1 MNQNLLVKGFTKPK
15 SISYEKDEL
24 TPNYGKFTIYPFERG
39 FGHTVG
45 NVFRRVLLSSIPGYA
60 ITALRVQSWD
70 SEGKLTV
77 LPSPFANIPEAKEET
92 FEFINNLKNVKI
104 KLLDDVDS
112 RTIKI
117 EKKGACV
124 ITAED
129 LEIDGNVEVINKD
142 LHLLTLSDNANVSID
157 LQIDGGRGYVDIDRQ
172 EKYGDKEVSS
182 ILIDA
187 IFSPIEKVAYQ
198 VTDTRI
204 GQRSDYDKLTF
215 EIWTDGTVSPED
227 AMGIAAKIL
236 TDHFSIFINFKLPEV
251 NEEHEEKDEDQ
262 ELKQILLTPVEEL
275 ELSVRAGNCLRSEN
289 IRTIGE
295 LVSRPEEEISK
306 IQHFGKKSLTE
317 IKEKL
322 VKYKLSFGMND
333 VVARVLNKK

>member
-15 SISYEKDEL
+15 NVHYEKDEL
-24 TPNYGKFTIYPFERG
+24 TPNYGKFVIYPFERG
-39 FGHTVG
+39 FGHTIG

-60 ITALRVQSWD
+60 ITAMRVQSWNA
-70 SEGKLTV
+70 SGELSI
-77 LPSPFANIPEAKEET
+77 LPSPFGNIPEAKEET

-104 KLLDDVDS
+104 RLLDEMDS
-112 RTIKI
+112 RTIRI
-117 EKKGACV
+117 ERKGASV
-124 ITAED
+124 ITAGD
-129 LEIDGNVEVINKD
+129 LEIDDNIEVVNRD
-142 LHLLTLSDNANVSID
+142 FHLLTLSERANVSIE
-157 LQIDGGRGYVDIDRQ
+157 LQIDAGRGYVDIDRQ
-172 EKYGDKEVSS
+172 EKYGDKDVSS

-198 VTDTRI
+198 VSDTRI

-215 EIWTDGTVSPED
+215 ELWTDGTVSPED
-227 AMGIAAKIL
+227 AMGIAAKLL
-236 TDHFSIFINFKLPEV
+236 TDHFSLFINFKLPDV
-251 NEEHEEKDEDQ
+251 DEEKEEKDEDQ

-295 LVSRPEEEISK
+295 LVSRSEEEVSK

-322 VKYKLSFGMND
+322 VKYKLSFGMKD
-333 VVARVLNKK
+333 IVSKVLNKK